1 MMNKEAFDIDPIVSF
16 SESNVVLLTFEI
28 SEDRDGNNFY
38 TGVHGILVL
47 FLFRFA
53 LRICPLLYSKPLD
66 YIY

>member
-38 TGVHGILVL
+38 TRGPWYTCLV
-47 FLFRFA
+47 
-53 LRICPLLYSKPLD
+53 
-66 YIY
+66 